1 MIQTFV
7 AADNASANFSGTS
20 RSSGAAWIVPALC
33 LRVTHIG
40 KTGTSDL
47 VGKICPQALLRE
59 LPLDVLA
66 ELRHVGQTRDAA
78 ELGLPSS
85 SPS

>member
-1 MIQTFV
+1 M
-7 AADNASANFSGTS
+7 
-20 RSSGAAWIVPALC
+20 
-33 LRVTHIG
+33 HIG

-66 ELRHVGQTRDAA
+66 EHRYVGQIRDAA
-78 ELGLPSS
+78 EIGPPSRRPDPHLMS
-85 SPS
+85 FH